1 MIPPSSIDIPLSEI
15 FDRFRGAP
23 IVLREEND
31 DVSGKRVL
39 SASEDENDVL
49 ARIRATAESIGLQT
63 RVWTPTTVGSK
74 NFFKNRINITVEKK
88 SGTDDVWHIGK
99 ISDDSGKAVASI
111 DKSVMTPAVEAALE
125 EARKPEPPP
134 AVPQETQSDITLI
147 TLPAVF
153 RRNRSASL

>member
-111 DKSVMTPAVEAALE
+111 DKSVLTPAVVAALE
-125 EARKPEPPP
+125 EARKPEPTP
-134 AVPQETQSDITLI
+134 ALPQETQSDITLI